1 MMMLCTELGL
11 EPKFDEMF
19 TNVTVVAGHTATL
32 PCSIDFLGKHKV
44 HSLYKPLHV
53 TVRNE
58 AFRNFFQQLS

>member
-53 TVRNE
+53 TVY
-58 AFRNFFQQLS
+58 L